1 MDGVYIGNFGGADN
15 GGNIQ
20 ITLRKLWRTYADGFI
35 RKAHGKGIAVGFA
48 VNSDRLNAQFLAGA
62 NHPQSNF
69 TAIGYQDFLEHE
81 KAALG
86 SEHLAAMVGTVLRMT
101 LNSPSA
107 KC

>member
-20 ITLRKLWRTYADGFI
+20 ITLRKLWRTYADGLI
-35 RKAHGKGIAVGFA
+35 GKAHGKGIAVGFA

-69 TAIGYQDFLEHE
+69 TTIGYEAFLEHE

-86 SEHLAAMVGTVLRMT
+86 SEHLRAVIGTALRT
-101 LNSPSA
+101 AWTSQ
-107 KC
+107 